1 MSTYNHDNHDCR
13 ERVILEEYEKRL
25 PDFQNDLI

>member
-25 PDFQNDLI
+25 PDFKTI

>member
-13 ERVILEEYEKRL
+13 ERVILEEYEKL
-25 PDFQNDLI
+25 SPDFKTI